1 MTLND
6 NYFTNLKYWQKIS
19 GEKPENLN
27 VIYGGETSLRTIA
40 GNFISWEKLGDQY
53 I

>member
-27 VIYGGETSLRTIA
+27 VIYGGDLELRTSN
-40 GNFISWEKLGDQY
+40 GNYISWYNLHKY
-53 I
+53 NI